1 MRTMIIRKHALGA
14 VIVVDA
20 IRTSAH
26 IDLLNQLQR
35 GRVEHRDFVLA
46 AVAGEAVLESGSDR
60 GSMNAWRIGDRA
72 DDFAIVGVED
82 FDLSTVRDVEPAR
95 RAVDGNVI
103 KTTDASNRIA
113 ADNLVAGAALNQQTA
128 EQYDGQHCFRH

>member
-1 MRTMIIRKHALGA
+1 
-14 VIVVDA
+14 
-20 IRTSAH
+20 
-26 IDLLNQLQR
+26 
-35 GRVEHRDFVLA
+35 
-46 AVAGEAVLESGSDR
+46 
-60 GSMNAWRIGDRA
+60 MNAWRIGDRA

-103 KTTDASNRIA
+103 KTTDASNRVV

-128 EQYDGQHCFRH
+128 EQDDGQHCFRY